1 MDCRNSLTIKT
12 ISYKLKMERMFA
24 ILKVREGDFFM
35 SNREIELIKLIRE
48 HDDPEGAL
56 VTAANIIL
64 DFLAQH
70 ESFEEQGPACL
81 QVSS

>member
-1 MDCRNSLTIKT
+1 
-12 ISYKLKMERMFA
+12 MFA
-24 ILKVREGDFFM
+24 NFKVREGDFFM

-64 DFLAQH
+64 DFLTQH
-70 ESFEEQGPACL
+70 ESFEEQAPACL
-81 QVSS
+81 QVSF